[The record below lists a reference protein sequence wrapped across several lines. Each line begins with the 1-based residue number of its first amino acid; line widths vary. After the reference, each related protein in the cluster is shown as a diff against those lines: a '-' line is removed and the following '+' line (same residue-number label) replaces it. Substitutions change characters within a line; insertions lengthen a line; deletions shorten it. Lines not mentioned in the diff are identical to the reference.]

1 MKINVIA
8 IGKLS
13 KEFKVLYEDYKK
25 KAEFYSKINMIEL
38 KDARESNVEV
48 QKKKETEMIINVV
61 PKGSRIIY
69 CSTTGKQKSSIEFSK
84 MFHEDN
90 ITFVIG
96 GSYGVDESKFKETI
110 NFSKMTFP
118 HQMFR
123 VMLMEQIFRGLS
135 ILNNSKYHK

>member
-1 MKINVIA
+1 MKINIIS

-13 KEFKVLYEDYKK
+13 PEYKKLFEDYKK

-38 KDARESNVEV
+38 KDMRDQNIEV
-48 QKKKETEMIINVV
+48 QKKKETEEIIKNI
-61 PKGSRIIY
+61 PKGSRAIY
-69 CSTTGKQKSSIEFSK
+69 CSTKGKQVSSIEFAEK
-84 MFHEDN
+84 FHEDN
-90 ITFVIG
+90 MTFIIG
-96 GSYGVDESKFKETI
+96 GSYGVDESRFPETI

-123 VMLMEQIFRGLS
+123 VILMEQIFRGLS

>member
-1 MKINVIA
+1 MKINIIA
-8 IGKLS
+8 VGKLS
-13 KEFKVLYEDYKK
+13 KEYKTLFDDYKK
-25 KAEFYSKINMIEL
+25 KAEFYSNINLIEI
-38 KDARESNVEV
+38 KDQRDENIEV
-48 QKKKETEMIINVV
+48 QKRKETEAILAAV
-61 PKGSRIIY
+61 PKGSRVIY
-69 CSTTGKQKSSIEFSK
+69 CSTKGKQKTSPEFSE
-84 MFHEDN
+84 MFHQDN

-96 GSYGVDESKFKETI
+96 GSYGVDETRFNETI

>member
-1 MKINVIA
+1 MKINIIA
-8 IGKLS
+8 VGKLS
-13 KEFKVLYEDYKK
+13 KEYKVLFEDYKK
-25 KAEFYSKINMIEL
+25 KAEFYSSINLIEI
-38 KDARESNVEV
+38 KDQRDENIEV
-48 QKKKETEMIINVV
+48 QKRKETEAILSVV
-61 PKGSRIIY
+61 PKGSRVIY
-69 CSTTGKQKSSIEFSK
+69 CSTKGKQKTSPEFSE
-84 MFHEDN
+84 MFHQDN

-96 GSYGVDESKFKETI
+96 GSYGVDESKFDETI

>member
-1 MKINVIA
+1 MKINIIA
-8 IGKLS
+8 IGKMS
-13 KEFKVLYEDYKK
+13 KEFKVLFDDYKK
-25 KAEFYSKINMIEL
+25 KAEFYSRINVVEL
-38 KDARESNVEV
+38 KDIRDNNSEI
-48 QKKKETEMIINVV
+48 QKKKETESILNAI
-61 PKGSRIIY
+61 PKGSRVIY
-69 CSTTGKQKSSIEFSK
+69 CSITGRQKTSPEFSE

-96 GSYGVDESKFKETI
+96 GSYGVDESRFNEKL

-123 VMLMEQIFRGLS
+123 VILIEQIFRGLS

>member
-1 MKINVIA
+1 MKINIIA
-8 IGKLS
+8 VGKMS
-13 KEFKVLYEDYKK
+13 KEFETLFKDYKK
-25 KAEFYSKINMIEL
+25 KAEFYSRINLIEL
-38 KDARESNVEV
+38 KDARDSNVEI
-48 QKKKETEMIINVV
+48 QKKKETELILNAV
-61 PKGSRIIY
+61 PKNSRVIY
-69 CSTTGKQKSSIEFSK
+69 CSTKGEQKTSEEFSK
-84 MFHEDN
+84 MFYEDN

-96 GSYGVDESKFKETI
+96 GSYGVDESKFKETL